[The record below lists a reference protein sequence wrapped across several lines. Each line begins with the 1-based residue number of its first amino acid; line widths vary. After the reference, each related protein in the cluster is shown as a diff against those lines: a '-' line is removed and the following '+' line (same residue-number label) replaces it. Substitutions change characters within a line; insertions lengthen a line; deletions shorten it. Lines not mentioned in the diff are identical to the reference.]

1 MDKLILRKQTDSDDN
16 GKKSIFIDADVH
28 KQIKKIKDETGVP
41 MNEIVDVFLRYG
53 INNVVIKDE
62 AEK

>member
-1 MDKLILRKQTDSDDN
+1 MDKLILRKQTDDDDN
-16 GKKSIFIDADVH
+16 VKKSIFIDADVH

-53 INNVVIKDE
+53 INNVIIKDDE
-62 AEK
+62 E

>member
-16 GKKSIFIDADVH
+16 VKKSIFIDADVH

-41 MNEIVDVFLRYG
+41 MNEIVDAFLRYG

-62 AEK
+62 VEK

>member
-28 KQIKKIKDETGVP
+28 KQIKKIKDETGIT
-41 MNEIVDVFLRYG
+41 MNEIVDALLRYG
-53 INNVVIKDE
+53 INNVIIKEED
-62 AEK
+62 KD

>member
-16 GKKSIFIDADVH
+16 VKKSIFIDADVH

-53 INNVVIKDE
+53 INNVIIKDE
-62 AEK
+62 EE

>member
-1 MDKLILRKQTDSDDN
+1 MDKLILRKQTDGDDN
-16 GKKSIFIDADVH
+16 VKKSIFIDADVH

-53 INNVVIKDE
+53 INNVIIKDE
-62 AEK
+62 DE

>member
-41 MNEIVDVFLRYG
+41 MNEIIGVFLRYG
-53 INNVVIKDE
+53 IDNVVIKE
-62 AEK
+62 EGE

>member
-16 GKKSIFIDADVH
+16 VKKSIFIDADVH

-53 INNVVIKDE
+53 IDNVIIKDE
-62 AEK
+62 EE

>member
-1 MDKLILRKQTDSDDN
+1 MDKLILRKQIDSDDN
-16 GKKSIFIDADVH
+16 VKKSIFIDADVH

-53 INNVVIKDE
+53 IDNVVIKEEDE
-62 AEK
+62 